1 MVNRKQ
7 LNPEAGPVEAFGARL
22 RTSREERGWTQE
34 YLGEQMG
41 YSSQHISAM
50 ETGRKPPT
58 LRSSVNADKVFELA
72 DTRQSFERAYR
83 EIKNGSLLEGFPE
96 YLALEG
102 NAAEVRLFEV
112 GVIPGLL
119 QTREYAAEL
128 NNGAVERGDIKPE
141 KAAERVE
148 YLIER
153 QAALVRTPSPLIIA
167 VLDESCVRRPIG
179 GPSVMNKQLDWLIE
193 FADQSNTALHIA
205 PYSMG
210 ARRPFN
216 RSVNLLTQADRSIV
230 SYVESQTSGHLDRE
244 LTSVLPLVKNYHQV
258 QTDALSQ
265 AESVALIKQLRK
277 GTP

>member
-22 RTSREERGWTQE
+22 RTCREERDWTQE

-83 EIKNGSLLEGFPE
+83 EIKNGSLLEGYPE
-96 YLALEG
+96 YLSLEAK
-102 NAAEVRLFEV
+102 AAEVRLFEV
-112 GVIPGLL
+112 GLIPGPL
-119 QTREYAAEL
+119 QTREYAADL
-128 NNGAVERGDIKPE
+128 INSAVQRGDIKPE
-141 KAAERVE
+141 KADERVE

-153 QAALVRTPSPLIIA
+153 QEALVRTPSPLVIA
-167 VLDESCVRRPIG
+167 VLDESCIRRPIG
-179 GPSVMNKQLDWLIE
+179 SPTVMYQQLDRLIE
-193 FADQSNTALHIA
+193 FANQANTALHIA
-205 PYSMG
+205 PFSMG
-210 ARRPFN
+210 SRRPFN
-216 RSVNLLTQADRSIV
+216 RLVNILTQDDRSVV
-230 SYVESQTSGHLDRE
+230 SYVESQTQGHLDRE
-244 LTSVLPLVKNYHQV
+244 LTSVLPLVRSYHQL

-277 GTP
+277 GIP

>member
-83 EIKNGSLLEGFPE
+83 EIKNGSLLEGYPE
-96 YLALEG
+96 YLSLEAK
-102 NAAEVRLFEV
+102 AAEVRLFEV
-112 GVIPGLL
+112 GLIPGPL
-119 QTREYAAEL
+119 QTREYAADL
-128 NNGAVERGDIKPE
+128 INSAVRRGDIKPE
-141 KAAERVE
+141 KAEERVE

-153 QAALVRTPSPLIIA
+153 QEALVRTPSPLVIA
-167 VLDESCVRRPIG
+167 VLDESCIRRPIG
-179 GPSVMNKQLDWLIE
+179 SPTVMYQQLDRLIE
-193 FADQSNTALHIA
+193 FANQSNTALHIA
-205 PYSMG
+205 PFAMG
-210 ARRPFN
+210 SRRPFN
-216 RSVNLLTQADRSIV
+216 RLVNLLTQDDRSVV
-230 SYVESQTSGHLDRE
+230 SYVESQTQGHLDRE
-244 LTSVLPLVKNYHQV
+244 LSSVLPLVRSYHQL

-265 AESVALIKQLRK
+265 AESVAVIKQLRK